1 MAPFTMDPS
10 WQPVMSAAQRRKQ
23 RRLRSWYRHE
33 QLTVAAALATFSHH
47 SAPRSTTARARG
59 GARDDVHGRAPV
71 DAPPQEP
78 GTQHFKLD
86 DEDSVPELSGLR
98 PDPVLDPGPPV
109 VGERHNGGRLRD
121 SSRRPRAAAGP
132 GHQGA
137 DVAGDL
143 QPDLYGDIA
152 RAVEEGFALG
162 GQWGPGP
169 ATRWEGGG
177 RGKQRRKK
185 KLPKTSSSTSS
196 RCREKNQGAVEHAED
211 GEDEVSMEKDQR
223 GNSSSVSWLDPC
235 DAVVDDVQEFFA
247 DEVGAGFLWLQVGN
261 KLSGDGLQR
270 DLNLWEEWCGS
281 KLDSLGCFSC
291 SWATGYVAQ
300 CSPYDTCYASFF
312 TRYSDTV
319 REANASVVRWR
330 KSWFAVARMEWE
342 VLCGSKL
349 DSLGCFLCS
358 WATEYATRCSSYDT
372 CYASVLTKHFDT
384 VREANASVV
393 RWCKS
398 CLVAARMEC
407 MAKAFSAVKDVTWLL
422 FDDSLDLGLQ
432 LGRINAVSGL
442 IPRMIKTGQLSIDDD
457 DEKLGNDDDPKFKLM
472 GPGGEKLHDGSHAEF
487 VEFSGSVGCVRGRG
501 RCTGTGPVDSCTVHG
516 CIFRM
521 TP

>member
-1 MAPFTMDPS
+1 MDPS
-10 WQPVMSAAQRRKQ
+10 WQPMMSAAQRRKQ

-59 GARDDVHGRAPV
+59 GARDEVHGRAPD

-109 VGERHNGGRLRD
+109 VGERHSGVGFEILHDVHVPQLGRDIKEQTSQEIVDLIFSQLMSTLANRSRSSNKMGGRRK
-121 SSRRPRAAAGP
+121 R
-132 GHQGA
+132 
-137 DVAGDL
+137 
-143 QPDLYGDIA
+143 
-152 RAVEEGFALG
+152 
-162 GQWGPGP
+162 
-169 ATRWEGGG
+169 
-177 RGKQRRKK
+177 KKRRKK

-196 RCREKNQGAVEHAED
+196 RCRERNQGAVEYAED
-211 GEDEVSMEKDQR
+211 GEDEVSIENEQQR
-223 GNSSSVSWLDPC
+223 ENSSSVLWLDPC

-247 DEVGAGFLWLQVGN
+247 DEAGAGFLWLQVGH

-270 DLNLWEEWCGS
+270 DLNLSAEWCGS

-291 SWATGYVAQ
+291 SWATGNVTQ
-300 CSPYDTCYASFF
+300 CSSYDTCYASVF

-319 REANASVVRWR
+319 REANASVVLWR
-330 KSWFAVARMEWE
+330 KSWLAVARMEWE
-342 VLCGSKL
+342 ELCGSKL
-349 DSLGCFLCS
+349 DSLGCFSCS
-358 WATEYATRCSSYDT
+358 WATEYVTRCSSYDT

-384 VREANASVV
+384 AREANASVV

-407 MAKAFSAVKDVTWLL
+407 MAK
-422 FDDSLDLGLQ
+422 GLQ
-432 LGRINAVSGL
+432 
-442 IPRMIKTGQLSIDDD
+442 Q
-457 DEKLGNDDDPKFKLM
+457 
-472 GPGGEKLHDGSHAEF
+472 
-487 VEFSGSVGCVRGRG
+487 
-501 RCTGTGPVDSCTVHG
+501 
-516 CIFRM
+516 
-521 TP
+521 